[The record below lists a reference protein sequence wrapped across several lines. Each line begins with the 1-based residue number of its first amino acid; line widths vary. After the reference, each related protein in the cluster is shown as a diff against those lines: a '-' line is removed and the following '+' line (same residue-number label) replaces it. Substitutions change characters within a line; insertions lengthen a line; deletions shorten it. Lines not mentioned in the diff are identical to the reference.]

1 MDDQY
6 FRLTVA
12 PSEITKRLAGKP
24 VVGTGGAFC
33 GRMLQVKVQIG
44 VISAVIEGPPSPQR
58 IMHRGPGWGCWGYR
72 PSPPLVSWSW
82 DFYLIISRIILQ
94 HMTVT
99 LLLSFFSI
107 LFHIT
112 MRSFYLLIFETLYR
126 FLLVNVVTC
135 EYSSRVF
142 WQYNGLR
149 SLCLDT
155 LVFLSVCLL

>member
-1 MDDQY
+1 M
-6 FRLTVA
+6 A
-12 PSEITKRLAGKP
+12 PSEITKRLAGMP
-24 VVGTGGAFC
+24 DVGTGGAFC
-33 GRMLQVKVQIG
+33 GHMLQVKVQIG
-44 VISAVIEGPPSPQR
+44 VISRSAVIEGPPPQR
-58 IMHRGPGWGCWGYR
+58 IMHRGPGWGCWGYK
-72 PSPPLVSWSW
+72 PSPPLLSW
-82 DFYLIISRIILQ
+82 DFYLIVSRIILQ

-99 LLLSFFSI
+99 LLLSFFFI

-149 SLCLDT
+149 SLCLGT

>member
-1 MDDQY
+1 MDDQH
-6 FRLTVA
+6 FRLVVA
-12 PSEITKRLAGKP
+12 PSKITKRLAGMP
-24 VVGTGGAFC
+24 GVGTGGAFC
-33 GRMLQVKVQIG
+33 GHMPQVKVQIG
-44 VISAVIEGPPSPQR
+44 VIFAVIEGLPSPQR
-58 IMHRGPGWGCWGYR
+58 ITEVQDEDVEAMNRLLL
-72 PSPPLVSWSW
+72 LVSW

-99 LLLSFFSI
+99 LLLSFFFI

-142 WQYNGLR
+142 
-149 SLCLDT
+149 
-155 LVFLSVCLL
+155 